1 MQPQN
6 ITINITGD
14 FYLPSVEGWNFGSSL
29 SGLLQTGDINVVNLE
44 APLNTPGAKPAKKS
58 GPSLCQDAAVPE
70 FLKDKGFGVINCANN
85 HIFDY
90 GTEALANTL
99 TVFANKAVLVGAGA
113 FDDAYS
119 IKIVEAKGI
128 RIGFLALTQY
138 EFGVHDDKTYSNGK
152 LGAAWMCHPDVSK
165 IIALSRNVC
174 DKLIVM
180 PHAGLEHFSF
190 PLPEFRTL
198 YRQFIDMGADAV
210 VASHP
215 HVPQPCETY
224 KGKPIFYSLGNFC
237 FDLKVNNRP
246 LWNKGL
252 IAQIQMS
259 EKGVLSGYATPVV
272 FDCAEKTVDLST
284 DKDYALHL
292 AKINAGF
299 CNEDKYLDAVNK
311 RCLEMKPTYE
321 MILSMGGYHKVS
333 SLRKALS
340 LLKQQ
345 IAAIVRRKP
354 VVTNDAHFINS
365 LRCETHRWVLS
376 RIYEL
381 ENKL

>member
-1 MQPQN
+1 MQAQN

-70 FLKDKGFGVINCANN
+70 FLVEKAFGVINCANN

-99 TVFANKAVLVGAGA
+99 TAFAEKAVLVGAGSI
-113 FDDAYS
+113 DDAYS

-152 LGAAWMCHPDVSK
+152 LGAAWMCHPDVSR
-165 IIALSRNVC
+165 IIAISRNVC

-180 PHAGLEHFSF
+180 PHAGLEHFSY
-190 PLPEFRTL
+190 PLPELQTL
-198 YRQFIDMGADAV
+198 YRHFVDMGADAV

-237 FDLKVNNRP
+237 FDMPVRNRP

-252 IAQIQMS
+252 IAQLQIN
-259 EKGVLSGYATPVV
+259 EKGVLSGYALPVS
-272 FDCAEKTVDLST
+272 FDCAKKTVELST
-284 DKDYALHL
+284 DKQYAIHL
-292 AKINAGF
+292 AKINSLFSDEA
-299 CNEDKYLDAVNK
+299 KYLDAVNK
-311 RCLEMKPTYE
+311 QCLAMKPTYD
-321 MILSMGGYHKVS
+321 MIFSMGGYHQVS
-333 SLRKALS
+333 SLRKAAS
-340 LLKQQ
+340 LMKQQ
-345 IAAIVRRKP
+345 LAALIRRKP
-354 VVTNDAHFINS
+354 VAVNDAHFINS
-365 LRCETHRWVLS
+365 LRCETHRWVMS

-381 ENKL
+381 TNK

>member
-29 SGLLQTGDINVVNLE
+29 TGLLKAGDVNVVNLE

-58 GPSLCQDAAVPE
+58 GPKLCQDTAVPE
-70 FLKDKGFGVINCANN
+70 FLMEKGFGVINCANN

-90 GTEALANTL
+90 GTEALENTL
-99 TVFANKAVLVGAGA
+99 TAFADKAVLVGAGS
-113 FDDAYS
+113 FDGAYS
-119 IKIVEAKGI
+119 IKIVLAKDI

-138 EFGVHDDKTYSNGK
+138 EFGVHDDKSFSNGK
-152 LGAAWMCHPDVSK
+152 LGAAWMCHPDVSR
-165 IIALSRNVC
+165 IIALSRNFC

-180 PHAGLEHFSF
+180 PHAGLEHFSY
-190 PLPEFRTL
+190 PLPELRTL
-198 YRQFIDMGADAV
+198 YRHFIDMGADAV

-237 FDLKVNNRP
+237 FDMPVHNRP

-252 IAQIQMS
+252 LAQLQIN
-259 EKGVLSGYATPVV
+259 EKGVLSGYALPVS
-272 FDCAEKTVDLST
+272 FDCTEKTVELST
-284 DKDYALHL
+284 DKQYAIHL
-292 AKINAGF
+292 AKINTIIN
-299 CNEDKYLDAVNK
+299 NEAKYFDAVNK
-311 RCLEMKPTYE
+311 QCLAMKPTYD
-321 MILSMGGYHKVS
+321 MILSMGGYHQVL
-333 SLRKALS
+333 SLRKAAS

-345 IAAIVRRKP
+345 LSALIKRKP
-354 VVTNDAHFINS
+354 VAANDSHFINT
-365 LRCETHRWVLS
+365 LRCETHRWVMS

-381 ENKL
+381 TNK